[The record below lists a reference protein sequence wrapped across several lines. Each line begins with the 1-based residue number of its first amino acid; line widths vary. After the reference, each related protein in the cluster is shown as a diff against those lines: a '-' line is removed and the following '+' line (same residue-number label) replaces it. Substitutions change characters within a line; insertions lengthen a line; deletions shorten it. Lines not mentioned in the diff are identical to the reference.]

1 MDKYIGKRLD
11 GRYEIKE
18 IIGVGG
24 MAMVYKAYDT
34 IDDRIVA
41 VKILREEF
49 LANEEFRRRFK
60 NESKAIAVLS
70 HPNIVKVYDVS
81 FGDEIQYIVMEYI
94 DGITLK
100 QYIERKQCLDE
111 REAVYFTIQI
121 LRALQ
126 HAHSKGIVHR
136 DIKPQNI
143 MLLKDGTIKVTD
155 FGIARFSR
163 SEQRTMTDKAIGS
176 VHYISPEQAKGE
188 FTDEKSDI
196 YSVGVLLYEMLTGQ
210 LPFESDSAVSV
221 AIMQLQR
228 EPVWPRQIN
237 ENIPLGLEQI
247 VMHAM
252 EKDPEKRYQSATE
265 MLNDLEAFRKKP
277 QIVFSYVHNVD
288 ESPTKYIG
296 EIGESDDNSED
307 GEETVKKPPMVAIMA
322 GIAAAFIVVIVVAVI
337 IFYNVFMK
345 EGTSEEIPCPNFV
358 GLLYTEVMA
367 DPTYSEYNIVLREYE
382 NSDQPYDTIIRQT
395 PTQDT
400 PIKSGSTIQ
409 LVVSS
414 GPRTMELPSDLVGL
428 RLNDVKTRLDDLGIS
443 YTVEERYSNVVNGQA
458 EYAADI
464 VMQTNPEPGSLIA
477 TGQTVTIYVS
487 LGKAPTLVTVPSLA
501 NYTLETAEQMLLN
514 YGLSLGNVTYEDNG
528 DVAANCIIRQTPE
541 PDSQVEAYS
550 KVDVVV
556 STGVSPEPTV
566 YTGTIHLDFSQEMNI
581 RANSIVLYL
590 NNNVIGS
597 TTSTIN
603 LATTKSAEIP
613 YETTEA
619 QGVVLIRING
629 YNYQELAYDFANNTL
644 NYVNRVYDDSPFIN
658 VTSSEPSSSSST
670 PSSSS
675 PSSSASRPD
684 DDDDD
689 DTSSAPSTSSGT
701 ASSNTSR
708 RTGRTYDD

>member
-100 QYIERKQCLDE
+100 QYIERKQRLDE

-196 YSVGVLLYEMLTGQ
+196 YSVGVMLYEMLTGQ
-210 LPFESDSAVSV
+210 LPFEADSAVSV

-265 MLNDLEAFRKKP
+265 MLTDLEAFRKKP
-277 QIVFSYVHNVD
+277 QITFSYIHDVD

-296 EIGESDDNSED
+296 EIGENDTTAAEE

-345 EGTSEEIPCPNFV
+345 DGPSDEMPCPNFV

-367 DPTYSEYNIVLREYE
+367 DPAYSGYNIELREYE
-382 NSDQPYDTIIRQT
+382 NSDQPYDTIIRQS
-395 PTQDT
+395 PTKDT

-414 GPRTMELPSDLVGL
+414 GPKTLELPSDLVGL
-428 RLNDVKTRLDDLGIS
+428 RLNDVKTRLDDLGIA
-443 YTVEERYSNVVNGQA
+443 YTVEERYSNVVNGEA

-487 LGKAPTLVTVPSLA
+487 LGKAPNLVTVPDLK
-501 NYTLETAEQMLLN
+501 NYTKDTAEQLLLN
-514 YGLSLGNVTYEDNG
+514 YGLKLGNITYEDSA

-541 PDSQVEAYS
+541 QDSQVEAYS
-550 KVDVVV
+550 AVDVVV
-556 STGVSPEPTV
+556 STGISPEPTV
-566 YTGTIHLDFSQEMNI
+566 YSGTIRLDFSQEMNI
-581 RANSIVLYL
+581 RVNSIVLYL
-590 NNNVIGS
+590 NNNVIGNS
-597 TTSTIN
+597 TETIN

-613 YETTEA
+613 YETTEQ

-629 YNYQELAYDFANNTL
+629 YNYQELSYDFVNNKL

-658 VTSSEPSSSSST
+658 NVTSSSTPSSSSSPSSSST

-675 PSSSASRPD
+675 SGD
-684 DDDDD
+684 DDDDN
-689 DTSSAPSTSSGT
+689 TSSRPSTSSR
-701 ASSNTSR
+701 SSSR
-708 RTGRTYDD
+708 

>member
-100 QYIERKQCLDE
+100 QYIERKQRLDE

-196 YSVGVLLYEMLTGQ
+196 YSVGVMLYEMLTGQ
-210 LPFESDSAVSV
+210 LPFEADSAVSV

-265 MLNDLEAFRKKP
+265 MLTDLEAFRKKP
-277 QIVFSYVHNVD
+277 QITFSYIHDVD

-296 EIGESDDNSED
+296 EIGENDTTAAEE

-345 EGTSEEIPCPNFV
+345 DGPSDEMPCPNFV

-367 DPTYSEYNIVLREYE
+367 DPAYSGYNIELREYE
-382 NSDQPYDTIIRQT
+382 NSDQPYDTIIRQS
-395 PTQDT
+395 PTKDT

-414 GPRTMELPSDLVGL
+414 GPKTLELPSDLVGL
-428 RLNDVKTRLDDLGIS
+428 RLNDVKTRLDDLGIA
-443 YTVEERYSNVVNGQA
+443 YTVEERYSNVVNGEA

-487 LGKAPTLVTVPSLA
+487 LGKAPNLVTVPDLK
-501 NYTLETAEQMLLN
+501 NYTKDTAEQLLLN
-514 YGLSLGNVTYEDNG
+514 YGLKLGNITYEDSA

-541 PDSQVEAYS
+541 QSSQVEAYS
-550 KVDVVV
+550 SVDVVV
-556 STGVSPEPTV
+556 STGISPEPTV
-566 YTGTIHLDFSQEMNI
+566 YSGTIRLDFSQEMNI
-581 RANSIVLYL
+581 RVNSIVLYL
-590 NNNVIGS
+590 NNNVIGNS
-597 TTSTIN
+597 TETIN

-613 YETTEA
+613 YETTEQ

-629 YNYQELAYDFANNTL
+629 YNYQELSYDFVNNKL

-658 VTSSEPSSSSST
+658 NVTSSSTPSSSSSPSSSST

-675 PSSSASRPD
+675 SGD
-684 DDDDD
+684 DDDDN
-689 DTSSAPSTSSGT
+689 TSSRPSTSSR
-701 ASSNTSR
+701 SSSR
-708 RTGRTYDD
+708 

>member
-100 QYIERKQCLDE
+100 QYIERKQRLDE

-196 YSVGVLLYEMLTGQ
+196 YSVGVMLYEMLTGQ
-210 LPFESDSAVSV
+210 LPFEADSAVSV

-228 EPVWPRQIN
+228 EPIWPRQIN
-237 ENIPLGLEQI
+237 EEIPMGLEQI

-252 EKDPEKRYQSATE
+252 EKDPDKRYQSATE
-265 MLNDLEAFRKKP
+265 MLTDLEAFRKKP
-277 QIVFSYVHNVD
+277 QITFSYIHDVD

-296 EIGESDDNSED
+296 EIGENDSTSEE
-307 GEETVKKPPMVAIMA
+307 GEETAKKPPMVAIMA
-322 GIAAAFIVVIVVAVI
+322 GIAAAFIVVIAAVLI
-337 IFYNVFMK
+337 IVYNVFMK
-345 EGTSEEIPCPNFV
+345 DGPSDEMPCPNFE

-367 DPTYSEYNIVLREYE
+367 DPAYSGYNIVLREYE
-382 NSDQPYDTIIRQT
+382 NSDQPYDTIIRQS
-395 PTQDT
+395 PAKDT
-400 PIKSGSTIQ
+400 PIKSGSKIQ

-414 GPRTMELPSDLVGL
+414 GPKTMQLPDDLVGL
-428 RLNDVKTRLDDLGIS
+428 RLNDVKTALDDLGIS
-443 YTVEERYSNVVNGQA
+443 YTVEERYSNVVDGKA
-458 EYAADI
+458 EYEKDV

-477 TGQTVTIYVS
+477 TGQTVTVYVS
-487 LGKAPTLVTVPSLA
+487 LGKAPNLVTVPNLK
-501 NYTLETAEQMLLN
+501 NYTKETAEQLLLN
-514 YGLSLGNVTYEDNG
+514 YGLKLGNITYEDSA

-550 KVDVVV
+550 SVDVVV
-556 STGVSPEPTV
+556 STGTPPAPTV
-566 YTGTIHLDFSQEMNI
+566 YKGTIKLDFSQEMNI

-597 TTSTIN
+597 NTETIN
-603 LATTKSAEIP
+603 LATTKSAEIS
-613 YETTEA
+613 YETTEQ

-629 YNYQELAYDFANNTL
+629 YNYQELSYDFANNKL

-658 VTSSEPSSSSST
+658 NVTSSST
-670 PSSSS
+670 PSSSQ
-675 PSSSASRPD
+675 PSSSTPSSSCLLY
-684 DDDDD
+684 
-689 DTSSAPSTSSGT
+689 TSPSPRDS
-701 ASSNTSR
+701 
-708 RTGRTYDD
+708 

>member
-100 QYIERKQCLDE
+100 QYIERKQRLDE

-196 YSVGVLLYEMLTGQ
+196 YSVGVMLYEMLTGQ
-210 LPFESDSAVSV
+210 LPFEADSAVSV

-228 EPVWPRQIN
+228 EPIWPRQIN

-252 EKDPEKRYQSATE
+252 EKDSEKRYQSATE
-265 MLNDLEAFRKKP
+265 MLTDLEAFRKKP
-277 QIVFSYVHNVD
+277 QITFSYIHDVD

-296 EIGESDDNSED
+296 EIGENDTTVSDE

-322 GIAAAFIVVIVVAVI
+322 GIAAAFIVVIVAAVI

-345 EGTSEEIPCPNFV
+345 DGPSDEMPCPNFV

-367 DPTYSEYNIVLREYE
+367 DPAYSGYNIELREYE
-382 NSDQPYDTIIRQT
+382 NSDQPYDTIIRQS
-395 PTQDT
+395 PSKDT

-414 GPRTMELPSDLVGL
+414 GPKTMQLPDDLVGL
-428 RLNDVKTRLDDLGIS
+428 RLNDVKVKLDDLGIT
-443 YTVEERYSNVVNGQA
+443 YTVEERYSNVVDGKA
-458 EYAADI
+458 EYEKDM

-487 LGKAPTLVTVPSLA
+487 LGKAPNLVTVPDLK
-501 NYTLETAEQMLLN
+501 NYTKETAEQLLLN
-514 YGLSLGNVTYEDNG
+514 YGLKLGNVTYEDSA

-541 PDSQVEAYS
+541 KDSQVEAYS
-550 KVDVVV
+550 SVDVVV
-556 STGVSPEPTV
+556 STGVSPAPTV
-566 YTGTIHLDFSQEMNI
+566 YSGTIKLDFSQEMNI
-581 RANSIVLYL
+581 RVNSIVLYL

-597 TTSTIN
+597 STETIN
-603 LATTKSAEIP
+603 LATTKSAEIA
-613 YETTEA
+613 YETTEQ

-629 YNYQELAYDFANNTL
+629 YNYQELSYDFANNKL

-658 VTSSEPSSSSST
+658 NVTSSSTPSSSSSPSSSST

-675 PSSSASRPD
+675 SGSD
-684 DDDDD
+684 DDDN
-689 DTSSAPSTSSGT
+689 TSSRPSTSLR
-701 ASSNTSR
+701 SSSR
-708 RTGRTYDD
+708 